1 VDYVATRDAGKP
13 AAARGIYG
21 VIEDGGMDLPGP
33 GKPGPA
39 VHLRPILVHSPANA
53 AGEAKRCPETDVM
66 RAYTR
71 PRSPGLI
78 RTESA
83 GRMWISASG
92 LASPVLR
99 WYGRRVGSLGPGLTC

>member
-1 VDYVATRDAGKP
+1 MDYVATRDAGKP

-71 PRSPGLI
+71 PPSPGLI

-83 GRMWISASG
+83 TVAVDCSG
-92 LASPVLR
+92 SRSDPIAEA
-99 WYGRRVGSLGPGLTC
+99 YAE

>member
-33 GKPGPA
+33 GKPDPA
-39 VHLRPILVHSPANA
+39 VHLRRILVHSPANA

-83 GRMWISASG
+83 IRPTEPAHSRYG
-92 LASPVLR
+92 L
-99 WYGRRVGSLGPGLTC
+99 

>member
-1 VDYVATRDAGKP
+1 MDYVATRDAGKP

-33 GKPGPA
+33 GKPDPA
-39 VHLRPILVHSPANA
+39 VHLRRILVHSPANA

-71 PRSPGLI
+71 PPSPGPHAYGIGPYTSDSLVHITLGI
-78 RTESA
+78 RPRS
-83 GRMWISASG
+83 R
-92 LASPVLR
+92 PVEK
-99 WYGRRVGSLGPGLTC
+99 

>member
-33 GKPGPA
+33 GKPDPA
-39 VHLRPILVHSPANA
+39 VHLRRILVHSPANA
-53 AGEAKRCPETDVM
+53 TGEAKRCPETDVM

-83 GRMWISASG
+83 IRYWAIERSAHARRLPPVRG
-92 LASPVLR
+92 QRASI
-99 WYGRRVGSLGPGLTC
+99 GFT